1 MKAVVCGGGIAG
13 LAIANRLAETG
24 WEVTLLEQA
33 PGPRTTGYMI
43 DFFGIGYDAAD
54 RMGLLPALTA
64 RGYRVDE
71 LRYHADTGRATARL
85 SYRRIAKALDDRVF
99 SIMRPDLEA
108 VLRESLPPTVRQVF
122 RSGVAGVA
130 DRPDGV
136 LVTTASGDELTAD
149 LLVGADGIHSTVRRL
164 VFGPEQD
171 YLRYLGFHTA
181 AFTFRDE
188 MVRAE
193 VAGGVCL
200 TDSRDRQI
208 GLYGLRDGR
217 VAAFTV
223 HRAADPTLPESPAA
237 AVRTEYA
244 PLGWVAPEV
253 LTHVPSDSEVY
264 YDQVAQIVMPSWTRG
279 RVVLVG
285 DAAHAVSLLA
295 GQGASLAIGGAFVLA
310 DRLAANPTVDIG
322 LAEYERAF
330 RPEVAVR
337 QRVALNAVRW
347 FLPRTGTQ
355 LLLRRAA
362 LRVAR
367 IPVFTRYVAGAV
379 TGKASGLVVAASK
392 A

>member
-1 MKAVVCGGGIAG
+1 MRAVICGAGIAG
-13 LAIANRLAETG
+13 LAIANRLAASG
-24 WEVTLLEQA
+24 WTVTLLEQA

-43 DFFGIGYDAAD
+43 DFFGVGYDAAE
-54 RMGLLPALTA
+54 RMGVLPALAA
-64 RGYRVDE
+64 RGYHVDE
-71 LRYHADTGRATARL
+71 LRYHADSGRPTVRL

-108 VLRESLPPTVRQVF
+108 VLRESLPASVRQVF
-122 RSGVAGVA
+122 CTGVAVVDDQPGE
-130 DRPDGV
+130 V
-136 LVTTASGDELTAD
+136 LVTTTSGDELAAD
-149 LLVGADGIHSTVRRL
+149 LLVGADGVHSTVRRL

-188 MVRAE
+188 VVRAE

-253 LTHVPSDSEVY
+253 LTHVPADSEVY
-264 YDQVAQIVMPSWTRG
+264 YDQVAQIVMPRWTRG

-310 DRLAANPTVDIG
+310 HPLSGNPT
-322 LAEYERAF
+322 LH
-330 RPEVAVR
+330 
-337 QRVALNAVRW
+337 
-347 FLPRTGTQ
+347 
-355 LLLRRAA
+355 
-362 LRVAR
+362 
-367 IPVFTRYVAGAV
+367 TRL
-379 TGKASGLVVAASK
+379 TH
-392 A
+392 